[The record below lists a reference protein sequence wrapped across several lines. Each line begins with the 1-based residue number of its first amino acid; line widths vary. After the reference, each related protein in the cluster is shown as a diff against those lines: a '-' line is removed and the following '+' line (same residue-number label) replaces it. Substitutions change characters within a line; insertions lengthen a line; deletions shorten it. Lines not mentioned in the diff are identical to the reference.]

1 MTEVN
6 RIIKSELMLL
16 SAEIAVEGYE
26 TVSQVNGAIHNRIEE
41 LELRIAS
48 YEYERDAQLDHMTEN
63 QFNA

>member
-26 TVSQVNGAIHNRIEE
+26 TASQVNGAIHNRIEE
-41 LELRIAS
+41 LDLRIAS
-48 YEYERDAQLDHMTEN
+48 YEYERDAKLDHMTDV
-63 QFNA
+63 